1 MVASALEFAR
11 FLDFI
16 QVEVKPQNAINADP
30 NDVITD
36 SAGTIARWMGFGW
49 GVDGCILEF
58 LILIPRSS
66 CDTGLLV
73 VHIALVLIPLLTIVL
88 ARAKFGPAR
97 GEVIGLGLYL
107 LPTDSWC

>member
-1 MVASALEFAR
+1 M
-11 FLDFI
+11 
-16 QVEVKPQNAINADP
+16 KPQNAINADP
-30 NDVITD
+30 NDVISD
-36 SAGTIARWMGFGW
+36 SAGTIASWMAFGW
-49 GVDGCILEF
+49 GVDGCIAEF

-73 VHIALVLIPLLTIVL
+73 VQIALVLIPLLAIVL

-107 LPTDSWC
+107 LPTDSWCLAW